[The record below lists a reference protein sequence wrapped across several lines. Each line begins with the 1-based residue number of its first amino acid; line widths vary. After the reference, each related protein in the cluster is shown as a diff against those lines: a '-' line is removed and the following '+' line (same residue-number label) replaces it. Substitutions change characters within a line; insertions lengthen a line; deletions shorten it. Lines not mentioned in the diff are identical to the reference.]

1 MFRLSLIFGNYFVKN
16 FNLSLPTYLEKKK
29 ITKRHSRRFFA
40 YLVSPRM
47 KQVVP
52 TTILKG
58 CRKEKNGFLLSLKL
72 TERENQET
80 QIQLHFT
87 HLVYTLI
94 C

>member
-16 FNLSLPTYLEKKK
+16 FNLFTYIFGEKKN
-29 ITKRHSRRFFA
+29 TRRHSRRFFS
-40 YLVSPRM
+40 YLVSLRM
-47 KQVVP
+47 KQVVS